1 MCRKCKSCRFF
12 VFRPGGPAGYTKRCL
27 LKKANNPEIT
37 GWVTNGN
44 DGYHT
49 GPKVCGKMFVLRYLI
64 LLHIFRNAYTFN
76 FIFFII
82 YTL

>member
-1 MCRKCKSCRFF
+1 MCRKCKGCGFF

-44 DGYHT
+44 DG
-49 GPKVCGKMFVLRYLI
+49 FVPNYVFVRS
-64 LLHIFRNAYTFN
+64 FPVNEVF
-76 FIFFII
+76 
-82 YTL
+82 